1 MDSGLLRND
10 EHTMPLDTVGE
21 MIFGFSEE
29 PNGNDFAGV
38 LSMHKF
44 VSIVTW

>member
-10 EHTMPLDTVGE
+10 EHTMALDTVRE

-29 PNGNDFAGV
+29 PNGI